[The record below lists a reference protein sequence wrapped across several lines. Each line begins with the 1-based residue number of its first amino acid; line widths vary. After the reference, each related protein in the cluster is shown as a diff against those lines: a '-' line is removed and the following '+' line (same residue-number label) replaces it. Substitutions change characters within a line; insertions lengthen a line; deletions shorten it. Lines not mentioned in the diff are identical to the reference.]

1 MAHFVTPSDLINDS
15 SLQIAHID
23 LKKASQFYED
33 TGKNFLALGSFRLG
47 KTGFKVALNGEV
59 TTNGISVAEF
69 NKIPNYSFGL
79 RFTDDEDLAAMEKLT
94 EIVSAFISENDPEV
108 DWELLSPVKDDKMY
122 IKLKTTS
129 DKKRFNVAS
138 NLKLDPKKVSDSP
151 ITRGQK
157 VQVIG
162 ELGVYCNLID
172 KKAGVTFAPRKIVFA
187 EEEE

>member
-1 MAHFVTPSDLINDS
+1 MSNFVTPSDLIADS

-69 NKIPNYSFGL
+69 NKIPNYSFGI
-79 RFTDDEDLAAMEKLT
+79 RFNDDEDLAAMEKLT
-94 EIVSAFISENDPEV
+94 EVVSKFIAENDTEEW
-108 DWELLSPVKDDKMY
+108 DLLSPIKDDKMY

-138 NLKLDPKKVSDSP
+138 NLKLDPKKVADSP

-172 KKAGVTFAPRKIVFA
+172 KKAGITFAARKIVFA
-187 EEEE
+187 EEEEL